1 MFDFR
6 PVGYLTGIL
15 VSILGASMILPLATD
30 FLNGDRN
37 WNAFAAAAVISLV
50 CGGALMLSCANSL
63 KRGLNI
69 QQTFLLTTGVWLVL
83 PLFGAVPFVLGA
95 PHVGVT
101 DAVFEAMS
109 GMTTTGSTV
118 FSGLDDLPMGVN
130 LWRGLLQWFG
140 GIGIIVVAM
149 AFLPTLKVG
158 GMQLFRSEAF
168 DTFGKI
174 LPRAAEIAASI
185 SVIYVAITVAC
196 FIGYSWAGMD
206 RFDAIVHSLTTVST
220 GGFSSRDASLGHY
233 SGSAEY
239 VASLFMVLASLP
251 FVRYVQL
258 IGGSAKPMFRD
269 VQARGYLAFIATVT
283 LILIVWIWFHEM
295 RELHHGIREALFN
308 AISII
313 SGTGYS
319 SVDYQTWGTLP
330 TVLFFL
336 IGLVG
341 GCAGSTSCSIK
352 VFRFQL
358 LFASIGSQIRRIHSP
373 HGVFTPKYGGHPVGE
388 DVISSVMAFL
398 VMFMLSLAV
407 ISILLGMLGLDLITS
422 VSGAA
427 TALANVGPGLGP
439 VIGPSGN
446 FASLPAS
453 AKWILSFAMLAGRL
467 ELVSVYVLFTVAFW
481 RR

>member
-1 MFDFR
+1 
-6 PVGYLTGIL
+6 
-15 VSILGASMILPLATD
+15 
-30 FLNGDRN
+30 
-37 WNAFAAAAVISLV
+37 
-50 CGGALMLSCANSL
+50 
-63 KRGLNI
+63 
-69 QQTFLLTTGVWLVL
+69 
-83 PLFGAVPFVLGA
+83 
-95 PHVGVT
+95 
-101 DAVFEAMS
+101 
-109 GMTTTGSTV
+109 
-118 FSGLDDLPMGVN
+118 
-130 LWRGLLQWFG
+130 
-140 GIGIIVVAM
+140 M
-149 AFLPTLKVG
+149 AFLPALKVG

-185 SVIYVAITVAC
+185 SVIYLAITVAC

-206 RFDAIVHSLTTVST
+206 RFDAIVHAFTTVST
-220 GGFSSRDASLGHY
+220 GGFSTRDASLGHY
-233 SGSAEY
+233 SGAAEY

-258 IGGSAKPMFRD
+258 IGGSAMPMFRD
-269 VQARGYLAFIATVT
+269 IQARGYLTFIASVT
-283 LILIVWIWFHEM
+283 LILVFWIWFHGL
-295 RELHHGIREALFN
+295 RELHHGFREALFN
-308 AISII
+308 SISII
-313 SGTGYS
+313 SGTGYA
-319 SVDYQTWGTLP
+319 SVDYQTWGSFA

-358 LFASIGSQIRRIHSP
+358 LFASIASQIRRIHSP
-373 HGVFTPKYGGHPVGE
+373 HGVFPPKYGGHQVGE

-407 ISILLGMLGLDLITS
+407 LSIILGMLGLDLITS

-427 TALANVGPGLGP
+427 TALANIGPGLGP

-481 RR
+481 QR